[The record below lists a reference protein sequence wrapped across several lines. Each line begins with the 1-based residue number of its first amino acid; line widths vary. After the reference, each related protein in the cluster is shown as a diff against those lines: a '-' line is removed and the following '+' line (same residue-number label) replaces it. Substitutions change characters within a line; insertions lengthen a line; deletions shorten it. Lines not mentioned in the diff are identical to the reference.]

1 LSFYFKINIKF
12 NFIIKG
18 LTIRDLEDLI
28 VDIKVYSDLEGTIH
42 SDYWKDMTI
51 IAEDELKKLQ
61 KLDRHSRDH
70 AGDRREGINQSVL
83 QDVSS
88 LFKGK
93 SLEQLLNL
101 EENIKHKIQYE
112 TGIDINYWESL
123 LSQLKAHMARARLKE
138 RHQQVLKSKLENLKK
153 QQGIAVVKPVVE
165 KREAEDTD
173 MFDKRIQDRIRKE
186 EENYKVKQAARSM
199 KFNEEDQQSKMDQIT
214 KSIREYELGNYSPKL
229 LNEEDLP
236 LDVLILT
243 QEEDNTRLE
252 NKRHET
258 LGADVVK
265 KSIEDEFELRAKKA
279 MNTSFEE
286 DDIDGV
292 EDQDVSSSNNKKSNT
307 QEIALTHNYLW
318 SDKYRP
324 RKPRYYNRVHTGYD
338 WNQYNKKHY
347 DVDNPPPKTV
357 QGYKFNVNDRNI
369 SILVKIRI
377 KIPKYY

>member
-1 LSFYFKINIKF
+1 MEDL
-12 NFIIKG
+12 
-18 LTIRDLEDLI
+18 LEDI
-28 VDIKVYSDLEGTIH
+28 NVYSDLEGTIH
-42 SDYWKDMTI
+42 ADYWKDMTI

-93 SLEQLLNL
+93 TLEQLLKL
-101 EENIKHKIQYE
+101 EENIKYKIQYE

-138 RHQQVLKSKLENLKK
+138 RHQQVLKSKLESLKK
-153 QQGIAVVKPVVE
+153 QQGIAVVKQPVAE
-165 KREAEDTD
+165 KPETEDGD
-173 MFDKRIQDRIRKE
+173 MFDKRIQDRIKKE

-199 KFNEEDQQSKMDQIT
+199 TFSEDDQQSKMDQIT
-214 KSIREYELGNYSPKL
+214 KSIREYEMGNYSPKL
-229 LNEEDLP
+229 FNQDDLP
-236 LDVLILT
+236 LDIFILT
-243 QEEDNTRLE
+243 PEENNTRLE
-252 NKRHET
+252 NKRHEI
-258 LGADVVK
+258 LGADAVK
-265 KSIEDEFELRAKKA
+265 KTVEDEFELRAKKA

-357 QGYKFNVNDRNI
+357 QGYKFNVYI
-369 SILVKIRI
+369 I
-377 KIPKYY
+377 